1 MRVTLIENFRA
12 VFYAPFYAAF
22 ALKSFE
28 AENLDVVL
36 QPSAAAEKT
45 LSTMA
50 AGGNHVS
57 WGGPM
62 RLMHALDASPDSG
75 VVAFCEAVCRDPFYL
90 VGRAPRPDF
99 RMEDLR
105 TVRLATV
112 SEVPTPWYCLQH
124 DLRLAGVDPAQ
135 LQRISNR
142 SMAENATT
150 LCAGETDV
158 IQVFEPYA
166 RTLVAQGAGHIW
178 YAAANR
184 GPAAY
189 TTLNTTREFIERE
202 PDTVLRMTRAMYRTQ
217 KWIAAHDGA
226 VLARV
231 VAPYFPDL
239 PQALLADCFTHYKA
253 NALWNATPLPLT
265 AGIEWLRDAMLSCG
279 AIKTRFA
286 YKDIVEVRFAEQA
299 IRDNPPAP

>member
-28 AENLDVVL
+28 AEGLEVVL
-36 QPSAAAEKT
+36 QPSVAADKT

-50 AGGNHVS
+50 AGGNAVS

-62 RLMHALDASPDSG
+62 RLMHALDKAPDSG

-90 VGRAPRPDF
+90 VGRKPRPGF
-99 RMEDLR
+99 RMDELPS
-105 TVRLATV
+105 VRLATV

-124 DLRLAGVDPAQ
+124 DLRLAGVDPVQ
-135 LQRISNR
+135 LQRVSNR
-142 SMAENATT
+142 SMAENVAA
-150 LCAGETDV
+150 LHAGEIDV

-166 RTLVAQGAGHIW
+166 RMLVADGTGHIW
-178 YAAANR
+178 YAAAHR

-189 TTLNTTREFIERE
+189 TTLNTTREFISRE

-217 KWIAAHDGA
+217 QWIKANDGTA
-226 VLARV
+226 LARV
-231 VAPYFPDL
+231 IAPYFPDL
-239 PQALLADCFTHYKA
+239 SQALLADCLSHYKIH
-253 NALWNATPLPLT
+253 ALWNTTPLPLK

-279 AIKTRFA
+279 AIKTHFA
-286 YKDIVEVRFAEQA
+286 YADIVDIRFAEQA
-299 IRDNPPAP
+299 VRDGP